1 MSDSRNFPRIHK
13 LPVSVANQIAAGEVI
28 ERPASVVKELIENSI
43 DAAATKIIIDIEAAG
58 KSVIRVRDDGQ
69 GIHKDDLELALQA
82 HATSKLSAFSDLSQI
97 ASMGFRGE
105 AIPSIAS
112 VSRFKMT
119 SCLANEQQ
127 AWSID
132 NTLQI
137 KPAAHD
143 VGTTVEVNDLFF
155 STPGRRKFLKSEK
168 TEYLHIQSLIRALAL
183 SHFSTGIFVKHNDHA
198 LFNLPACNNDIEQR
212 VISVCGRSF
221 INKSVPVDTQKEG
234 MHLWGWLGL
243 NEVARSQS
251 DRQYF
256 YVNGR
261 IVRDKHVSH
270 AIRLA
275 YDDRIATGRYPS
287 YVLHLEI
294 DPSLVDVNVHPA
306 KSEVRF
312 SETRNVHD
320 FVYSSLLECLRKP
333 LINIDKDTVY
343 KTNDINIQKNL
354 NEDVSVY
361 STDNFK
367 QTDILESR
375 RTSPKYLSL
384 LSNQFLIATMSN
396 DQYLIDIA
404 KSRVLLTAQHLY
416 KNFLSQSMTMRP
428 ILVPISCELNQ
439 DVIDFVNKNVLLIEQ
454 WGFKLEQIAPTQILI
469 RSIPAVLIYSET
481 VSLVNNLLNVLY
493 KNETDEDIAN
503 KLAHHV
509 NDSGTTLDDKSTTQ
523 LINEIILFENTSH
536 ESNSLPS
543 SSVPW
548 RRLDADTLSSLLKA

>member
-1 MSDSRNFPRIHK
+1 MSDSRSFPRIHK

-43 DAAATKIIIDIEAAG
+43 DASATKIEIDIEEAG
-58 KSVIRVRDDGQ
+58 KSLIRVRDNGQ

-82 HATSKLSAFSDLSQI
+82 HATSKLSTFSDLSQI
-97 ASMGFRGE
+97 VSMGFRGE

-112 VSRFKMT
+112 VSRFKMSSRLKGT
-119 SCLANEQQ
+119 EQ
-127 AWSID
+127 AWTID
-132 NTLQI
+132 NQLQI
-137 KPAAHD
+137 KPASHET
-143 VGTTVEVNDLFF
+143 GTTVEVNDLFF

-183 SHFSTGIFVKHNDHA
+183 SHFSTGIFVKHNEHP
-198 LFNLPACNNDIEQR
+198 LFSLPACKNAIEQR

-221 INKSVPVDTQKEG
+221 INKSVQVDSAKEG

-243 NEVARSQS
+243 NDVARSQS

-275 YDDRIATGRYPS
+275 YDDRIATGRYSS
-287 YVLHLEI
+287 YVLHFEI

-320 FVYSSLLECLRKP
+320 FIYSSLLECLRKP
-333 LINIDKDTVY
+333 IVAVDNNGNY
-343 KTNDINIQKNL
+343 ETNGLNAQKNI
-354 NEDVSVY
+354 NEEANVY
-361 STDNFK
+361 STANFN

-375 RTSPKYLSL
+375 TASSKYLTL
-384 LSNQFLIATMSN
+384 LTNQFLIATIRN
-396 DQYLIDIA
+396 DQHLIDIA
-404 KSRVLLTAQHLY
+404 KSRALITAQHLY
-416 KNFLSQSMTMRP
+416 KDFLSQSMTMRP
-428 ILVPISCELNQ
+428 ILVPVACELNA
-439 DVIDFVNKNVLLIEQ
+439 DLLELVNKDGMLIEQ

-469 RSIPAVLIYSET
+469 RSIPAVLIYAEAI
-481 VSLVNNLLNVLY
+481 SLVKVLLDALNR
-493 KNETDEDIAN
+493 NEAAEVTSN
-503 KLAHHV
+503 KLAQHV
-509 NDSGTTLDDKSTTQ
+509 NDSGTTLDANNTIQ
-523 LINEIILFENTSH
+523 LINDISMFENLSH
-536 ESNSLPS
+536 ESSSLP
-543 SSVPW
+543 W
-548 RRLDADTLSSLLKA
+548 RKLDSETLSTLLKS

>member
-1 MSDSRNFPRIHK
+1 MSDSRIFPRIHK
-13 LPVSVANQIAAGEVI
+13 LPASVANQIAAGEVI

-43 DAAATKIIIDIEAAG
+43 DASATKIEIDIEEAG
-58 KSVIRVRDDGQ
+58 KSLIRVRDNGQ

-82 HATSKLSAFSDLSQI
+82 HATSKLSTFSDLSQI
-97 ASMGFRGE
+97 VSMGFRGE

-119 SCLANEQQ
+119 SRLNGTEQ

-132 NTLQI
+132 NQSHI
-137 KPAAHD
+137 KPASHET
-143 VGTTVEVNDLFF
+143 GTTVEVNDLFF

-183 SHFSTGIFVKHNDHA
+183 SHFSTGIFVKHNEYP
-198 LFNLPACNNDIEQR
+198 LFSLPACKDDIEQR

-221 INKSVPVDTQKEG
+221 INKSVQVDSAKEG

-243 NEVARSQS
+243 NDVARSQS

-261 IVRDKHVSH
+261 VVRDKHVSH

-287 YVLHLEI
+287 YVLHFDI

-320 FVYSSLLECLRKP
+320 FIYSSLLECLRKP
-333 LINIDKDTVY
+333 IVALDNNGNYGTNGINV
-343 KTNDINIQKNL
+343 QKNI
-354 NEDVSVY
+354 NEEANVY
-361 STDNFK
+361 STADFN

-375 RTSPKYLSL
+375 TASSKYLSL
-384 LSNQFLIATMSN
+384 LTNQFLIATIRN

-404 KSRVLLTAQHLY
+404 KSRALITTQHLY
-416 KNFLSQSMTMRP
+416 KDFLSQSLTMRP
-428 ILVPISCELNQ
+428 ILVPVACELNMGLLEL
-439 DVIDFVNKNVLLIEQ
+439 VNKDGMLIEQ

-469 RSIPAVLIYSET
+469 RSIPAVLIYAEAI
-481 VSLVNNLLNVLY
+481 SLVEDLLGALY
-493 KNETDEDIAN
+493 KNEASKVISNT
-503 KLAHHV
+503 LAQHV
-509 NDSGTTLDDKSTTQ
+509 NDSGTVLDASHTIQ
-523 LINEIILFENTSH
+523 LINEISLFEKMPH
-536 ESNSLPS
+536 ESGPL
-543 SSVPW
+543 PW
-548 RRLDADTLSSLLKA
+548 RKLDSETLSTLLKS